1 MIRIS
6 TEIQTALPQMRLGCL
21 YIQVQVAPSNK
32 ELLKTIAAIS
42 NKMQDQLT
50 ISDLSEIAT
59 IKASRAAYRTLGKEP
74 ARYRLS
80 AEALLRRVIKG
91 KGLYQ
96 INNAVD
102 VLNLVSIQSG
112 FSIGGYDIDK
122 IEGEIVL
129 GVGKKSEPY
138 IAIGR
143 GDFNIEHLPVL
154 RDDKSAFGSPT
165 SDSERTMVTS
175 NTQRFLLIFF
185 DFQKDSL
192 LSATLSNTVELL
204 EQHAQGKLVKQ
215 WMVEI

>member
-204 EQHAQGKLVKQ
+204 EQYAQGKLVKQ